1 MVTAR
6 DIEEWCGHRTVDFH
20 YGHIALMD
28 LKESA
33 DEIRSSIPN
42 YLQYMK
48 NHTEGTPAFT
58 VLVKGKPV
66 LSFGIYPI
74 WEGLAEGWMIPSNL
88 INRNAVATVKGA
100 RNIFYHAGT
109 AMGLRR
115 LQFLVRSTNL
125 PACRFAEVLYF
136 EREATLRSYGPEGDD
151 YHVYARLY

>member
-1 MVTAR
+1 
-6 DIEEWCGHRTVDFH
+6 
-20 YGHIALMD
+20 MD
-28 LKESA
+28 LKDSA
-33 DEIRSSIPN
+33 EQMRSNIPN

-48 NHTEGTPAFT
+48 SHTDGTPAFT

-74 WEGLAEGWMIPSNL
+74 WDGLAEGWMIPSNL
-88 INRNAVATVKGA
+88 IDRNAVATVKGA
-100 RNIFYHAGT
+100 RRIFYHVGI

-115 LQFLVRSTNL
+115 LQFLVRSSNL

-151 YHVYARLY
+151 YHVYARFY